1 VKDEEIE
8 MSNTTIEY
16 SSAGKWLHWLGAIG
30 IFMLIWLGLQ
40 QAGMER
46 GPEKSEVRALHASI
60 ALIVLALMTVRLV
73 WRFLNGVPAHPDG
86 MPAWQRATSTLVHWG
101 LYISVFVQ
109 LISGSVTVATGGNAL
124 PFFGLFSVPLP
135 IAENH
140 ESHEFWEGI
149 HEFSW
154 TIIAALLIV
163 HVLGALYNHFVLKND
178 VVRRMTIGV
187 RKGS

>member
-1 VKDEEIE
+1 
-8 MSNTTIEY
+8 MASQNTSSEY
-16 SSAGKWLHWLGAIG
+16 SSTAKWLHWSVAIG
-30 IFMLIWLGLQ
+30 IFVLLWLGLQ

-46 GPEKSEVRALHASI
+46 GPEKSELRALHASV
-60 ALIVLALMTVRLV
+60 ALIVLVLMTVRLV

-86 MPAWQRATSTLVHWG
+86 IPGWQRVTSTLVHWG

-109 LISGSVTVATGGNAL
+109 LISGSITVASGGNSL
-124 PFFGLFSVPLP
+124 PFFGLFSIALP
-135 IAENH
+135 IVENE

-154 TIIAALLIV
+154 IIIAAFLTV

-178 VVRRMTIGV
+178 VLRRMTIGV

>member
-1 VKDEEIE
+1 MV
-8 MSNTTIEY
+8 SRNT
-16 SSAGKWLHWLGAIG
+16 SSAYGSVAKWLHWLAAIG

-46 GPEKSEVRALHASI
+46 GPEKVEVRALHASV

-86 MPAWQRATSTLVHWG
+86 MPGWQRMTSTLVHWG

-109 LISGSVTVATGGNAL
+109 LISGAITVASGGNAL
-124 PFFGLFSVPLP
+124 PFFGLFSIALP
-135 IAENH
+135 IVEND
-140 ESHEFWEGI
+140 ESHEFWEEI

-154 TIIAALLIV
+154 IIIAVFLAL

-178 VVRRMTIGV
+178 VLRRMTIGV
-187 RKGS
+187 PKGP